1 MDTSV
6 DAHRQGTTLMT
17 AICAFIA
24 VLLIIQLWVVSA
36 ALEAL
41 LSDDRGVLGL
51 AAIASLVLFAINGGL
66 LLHALRFDRRLQRSA
81 S

>member
-1 MDTSV
+1 
-6 DAHRQGTTLMT
+6 MT

-24 VLLIIQLWVVSA
+24 VLLVIQIWLVSA

-41 LSDDRGVLGL
+41 LSHDRAVLL
-51 AAIASLVLFAINGGL
+51 PAAVASLALFAINGGL
-66 LLHALRFDRRLQRSA
+66 LWHAVRYDAGLRKAA

>member
-1 MDTSV
+1 
-6 DAHRQGTTLMT
+6 MT

-24 VLLIIQLWVVSA
+24 VLLVIQIWLVSA

-41 LSDDRGVLGL
+41 LSNDRGVLIP
-51 AAIASLVLFAINGGL
+51 AAIASLVLFAINGGML
-66 LLHALRFDRRLQRSA
+66 VHAVRFDDGLRKAA

>member
-1 MDTSV
+1 
-6 DAHRQGTTLMT
+6 MT
-17 AICAFIA
+17 AICAFIS

-36 ALEAL
+36 SLEAW
-41 LSDDRGVLGL
+41 LSDERGVLGP
-51 AAIASLVLFAINGGL
+51 AAIASLALFAVNCGL

>member
-1 MDTSV
+1 
-6 DAHRQGTTLMT
+6 MT

-24 VLLIIQLWVVSA
+24 VLLVIQIWLVSA

-41 LSDDRGVLGL
+41 LSNDRAVLL
-51 AAIASLVLFAINGGL
+51 PAALASLLLFAINAGL
-66 LLHALRFDRRLQRSA
+66 LWHAMRYDDGLRKAA

>member
-1 MDTSV
+1 M

-24 VLLIIQLWVVSA
+24 VLLIIQLWLVSA
-36 ALEAL
+36 SLEAL
-41 LSDDRGVLGL
+41 LREDRAVLGP
-51 AAIASLVLFAINGGL
+51 AAIASVVLFALNGGL
-66 LLHALRFDRRLQRSA
+66 LLHALRFDRRARGGSA

>member
-1 MDTSV
+1 MRRDRS
-6 DAHRQGTTLMT
+6 HQGTTLMT

-24 VLLIIQLWVVSA
+24 MLLGIQIWLVSA

-41 LSDDRGVLGL
+41 LSHDRAVLIP
-51 AAIASLVLFAINGGL
+51 AALASLGLFAINGGL
-66 LLHALRFDRRLQRSA
+66 LWTALRYDAGQRMAA

>member
-1 MDTSV
+1 
-6 DAHRQGTTLMT
+6 MT

-24 VLLIIQLWVVSA
+24 VLLVIQIWLVSA

-41 LSDDRGVLGL
+41 LSNDRAVLL
-51 AAIASLVLFAINGGL
+51 PAALASLVLFAINAGL
-66 LLHALRFDRRLQRSA
+66 LWHAARFDGALRKAA

>member
-1 MDTSV
+1 V
-6 DAHRQGTTLMT
+6 DAHHQGTTLMT

-36 ALEAL
+36 SLEAL
-41 LSDDRGVLGL
+41 LSEDRSVLGP
-51 AAIASLVLFAINGGL
+51 AAVASLVLFAVNGVL
-66 LLHALRFDRRLQRSA
+66 LLHALRFDRRAQREA